1 MPAWS
6 RQAQGMLDR
15 PLSPEHYAFLDLAF
29 LFELVLAFAVLAV
42 FLPDWHPHVLHIFA
56 PFKKL

>member
-1 MPAWS
+1 
-6 RQAQGMLDR
+6 MLDR

-29 LFELVLAFAVLAV
+29 LFELVLAFAVLAI
-42 FLPDWHPHVLHIFA
+42 FLPDRHPHVLHIFA